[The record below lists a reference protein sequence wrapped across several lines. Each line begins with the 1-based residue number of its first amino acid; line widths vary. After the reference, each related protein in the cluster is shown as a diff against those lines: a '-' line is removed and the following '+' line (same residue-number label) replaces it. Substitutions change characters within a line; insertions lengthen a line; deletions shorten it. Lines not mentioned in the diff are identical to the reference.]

1 MADDPAWNL
10 CAQTALEIEGEL
22 GMPAHLLKAIALTET
37 GRSGGPGRRVA
48 SWPWTVHDGSQG
60 HYFATK
66 EAAIRFVREIRTDGR
81 RSIDVGCMQVN
92 LRHHPRAFTSVA
104 AGFDPGVNVRY
115 AAEFLRQLRDASGS
129 WEEAIARYHSYTPGF
144 DNYAGKVMTFWQR
157 ERQTAALA
165 LVKPPAA
172 PVLAARSQ
180 KLVLAS
186 AEPTARRD
194 LIGNPIEI
202 RSPAIA
208 KPDGAAVK
216 TLVSWQR

>member
-1 MADDPAWNL
+1 
-10 CAQTALEIEGEL
+10 
-22 GMPAHLLKAIALTET
+22 MPAYLLKAVALTET
-37 GRSGGPGRRVA
+37 GRSGGPGRGVA

-104 AGFDPGVNVRY
+104 AGFDPVVNVRY

-144 DNYAGKVMTFWQR
+144 DNYAGKVITFWQR
-157 ERQTAALA
+157 ERQMAAIAPLN
-165 LVKPPAA
+165 PPAA
-172 PVLAARSQ
+172 PVLAAARRP

-186 AEPTARRD
+186 AEPIVRRD
-194 LIGNPIEI
+194 LIGNPAQT
-202 RSPAIA
+202 RPPAVA
-208 KPDGAAVK
+208 KPDGAVVK